1 VHPVREMHMKDHVL
15 AATVSFLVYPIT
27 DRDCVAHRP
36 STSRLY
42 FDVGVDFTGLFFI
55 WRYGQCPRGRP
66 SAPPSSPLRPHVDP
80 RRLIIASTDRDA
92 FADFAHRRLRLTLIG
107 LISRHA

>member
-1 VHPVREMHMKDHVL
+1 MHPVREMHMKDHVL

-42 FDVGVDFTGLFFI
+42 FDVGVDFTYSS
-55 WRYGQCPRGRP
+55 YGDMDSVLGDARLHRPPRRFVRTSTLAG
-66 SAPPSSPLRPHVDP
+66 SSSPPPIGTPSPTSPTV
-80 RRLIIASTDRDA
+80 ASRY
-92 FADFAHRRLRLTLIG
+92 
-107 LISRHA
+107 SV